1 MSSIEVSI
9 PLGNEDH
16 RAIAAEAQ
24 RRSCSEGDALKQLAL
39 ERALQIAGPDAVEFA
54 ATGGSGDG
62 PDGATVLA
70 ILEEHARRIALLER
84 LTRETG
90 MAVADLGVNIALLAR
105 DLGAVKCRLPEG
117 GSG

>member
-9 PLGNEDH
+9 PLGSEDH
-16 RAIAAEAQ
+16 RAIAAEAE
-24 RRSCSEGDALKQLAL
+24 RRRCSEGDALKRLAL
-39 ERALQIAGPDAVEFA
+39 ERAEQIVGSGAAELA

-84 LTRETG
+84 LMRETG
-90 MAVADLGVNIALLAR
+90 VAVADLGVNIALLAR
-105 DLGAVKCRLPEG
+105 DIAAARSRLPEG